1 MHLNHL
7 NLSVCISLLAV
18 SFSIGGVAASEA
30 KSPEIPPRDPKARPE
45 LIDLSAHYNAALTD
59 SWHPAS
65 NMAGETGNDLSELP
79 RGVQKLDGIEF
90 DLRGLIQVSG
100 SGDQNS
106 RGPFPEAA
114 KGIKVGLRCARLHF
128 LHGTGFVDREGQK
141 IGSYTVHYAD
151 GQTNEIPIVY
161 GEDVRDWWAYTGLA
175 RETKRAT
182 VAWTGK
188 NKATQANGLGLQLFC
203 RPWDNPRP
211 DVLIESVDFS
221 ACKARSIPFL
231 IAITAES
238 PRKP

>member
-1 MHLNHL
+1 MHLNL
-7 NLSVCISLLAV
+7 NYSASLLAV
-18 SFSIGGVAASEA
+18 LLSVGYSAASGAEPL
-30 KSPEIPPRDPKARPE
+30 KIPPRDPKARPE

-65 NMAGETGNDLSELP
+65 NMAGETGNDLAELP

-90 DLRGLIQVSG
+90 DIRGLIQVSG
-100 SGDQNS
+100 SGGHNS

-141 IGSYTVHYAD
+141 IGSYTIHYAD
-151 GQTNEIPIVY
+151 GQTVEIPIAY
-161 GEDVRDWWAYTGLA
+161 GEDVRDWWAYPQMA
-175 RETKRAT
+175 KETKRAT
-182 VAWTGK
+182 VAWSGK
-188 NKATQANGLGLQLFC
+188 NKATQANGLGLQLFR

-221 ACKARSIPFL
+221 ACKAGSIPFL